1 MVSSRRS
8 SANLNVSDAARRYFQ
23 QFLGESSPWTESQA
37 AMVRAIEAADKDEVQ
52 GIGERAFVASRFGV
66 ITKAGSGSEPATLFP
81 DGPTLTLSDF
91 RTAAYVALVN
101 VVARELE
108 LESPAEVRSQRGLE
122 FGDVLPGIYHDHLIL
137 AGRFSLEALQT
148 PKLPPSFGALAELVV
163 ERLGSLV
170 ELASQAMMGAEVDPF
185 ETMEHEDCA
194 ACGHLL
200 QRHVG
205 FESWSEVR
213 AEHGRWCP
221 GSRE

>member
-8 SANLNVSDAARRYFQ
+8 SANANVSDAARRYFQ
-23 QFLGESSPWTESQA
+23 QFLGETSPWSEPQA
-37 AMVRAIEAADKDEVQ
+37 TMVRAIEAADKEEAQ
-52 GIGERAFVASRFGV
+52 GIGQRAYLASRFGDSARAESV
-66 ITKAGSGSEPATLFP
+66 DEGSKLFP
-81 DGPTLTLSDF
+81 DGPTLTRSDF

-101 VVARELE
+101 VVTRELE

-122 FGDVLPGIYHDHLIL
+122 FGSVLPGIYHDHLIL
-137 AGRFSLEALQT
+137 AGRFSLEALQA
-148 PKLPPSFGALAELVV
+148 PRLPPSFSALAELVV
-163 ERLGSLV
+163 DRLGSLV

-185 ETMEHEDCA
+185 ETMEHEDCQ

-205 FESWSEVR
+205 FESWDEVR

-221 GSRE
+221 KSRE